1 VPTPVREPPALADD
15 AIAGALE
22 ASFGLRVQALAFLP
36 VGDDAASWAYR
47 VQAARGRAYFLKVR
61 AGADRVP
68 GAVVPAHLQ
77 RLGVPHV
84 LAPLASD
91 TGAPNVLV
99 GGFALALY
107 PMLDA
112 RTGAEGGLSPRQWR
126 QLGDAVRQVHA
137 VRLPPE
143 LARTVGR
150 ETFRPTRRERIPD
163 LEALLAGGAGDPLAR
178 ELAGFWRA
186 RQGVIDGLVQR
197 ADELGRRLAR
207 LSFPRV
213 LCHADLHTWNV
224 LVDADGQPWIV
235 DWDEA
240 TLAPRERDLMFMVG
254 GIGHG
259 LVRPGDTDRFFQG
272 YGRVAVDPRLLA
284 YYRIAWAVQDVAAY
298 GEQALLLPAAGEAT
312 RRAAVDGFVDL
323 FRPGNIV
330 DLALGGSL
338 YSEEERR

>member
-1 VPTPVREPPALADD
+1 VREPPELADD
-15 AIAGALE
+15 AIVGAVE
-22 ASFGLRVQALAFLP
+22 ASFGIRVRALAFLP

-47 VQAARGRAYFLKVR
+47 VQAGSGQVYFLKVR

-68 GAVVPAHLQ
+68 GAVVPTHLR

-84 LAPLASD
+84 LAPLASR
-91 TGAPNVLV
+91 TGAPNVLLD
-99 GGFALALY
+99 GFALALY

-137 VRLPPE
+137 VRLPPA
-143 LARTVGR
+143 LTRTVGR
-150 ETFRPTRRERIPD
+150 ETFRPHRRELIAD
-163 LEALLAGGAGDPLAR
+163 LEALLASGANDPVTR

-186 RQGVIDGLVQR
+186 RQGVIDRLVER
-197 ADELGRRLAR
+197 ADELGRDLAR
-207 LSFPRV
+207 RSFPRV

-224 LVDADGQPWIV
+224 LVDADEQPWIV

-240 TLAPRERDLMFMVG
+240 ILAPKERDLMFVVG

-259 LVRPGDTDRFFQG
+259 LVRPGDTDRFFEG
-272 YGRVAVDPRLLA
+272 YGQMVVDHRLLA

-298 GEQALLLPAAGEAT
+298 GEQALMLPAVGEAT
-312 RRAAVDGFVDL
+312 RRAAVGGFVDL
-323 FRPGNIV
+323 FEPGNIV

-338 YSEEERR
+338 YSDGEWR